1 MIYFESV
8 SKYYKPDIIAL
19 QDVTFGIETAEFMFL
34 TGPSGAGKS
43 TLIRLLIRQ
52 ETPSEGNITFD
63 DTDVVSLKRT
73 LLPFYRQQIGV
84 VFQDYKLIELKTVR
98 ENIEFAL
105 EITGTPDSGIRDTTD
120 SLLDLVGLEK
130 RQHLFPDQ
138 LSGGEKQRAGIARA
152 LANDPKLLIADEPT
166 GNLDPKTSLEI
177 MNILQTIN
185 DWGTTVMIATHD
197 REIVDEMGRRVVRL
211 EDGKIVSDK
220 VGKYNGDKAE
230 KKTGKRT
237 PSEEKDAP
245 AKKEKAPEAPPAK
258 MTEKIDLP
266 EEKDADVP
274 SSAATHSAQPLP
286 GIETLSLPKKL
297 IKQLE
302 KNDITTIDTLL
313 DTSEEELRELKG
325 IGKKKAAQII
335 AALESFLSKT
345 AQDEKEG
352 N

>member
-1 MIYFESV
+1 MIYFEGV

-19 QDVTFGIETAEFMFL
+19 QDVTFAIDTAEFMFL

-52 ETPSEGNITFD
+52 EIPSEGKITFD
-63 DTDVVSLKRT
+63 DTDVASLKHN
-73 LLPFYRQQIGV
+73 LLPYYRQQIGV
-84 VFQDYKLIELKTVR
+84 VFQDYKLIDLKTVR

-105 EITGTPDSGIRDTTD
+105 EITGTPESDIKETTD
-120 SLLDLVGLEK
+120 SLLDMVALDK

-166 GNLDPKTSLEI
+166 GNLDPETSLEI
-177 MNILQTIN
+177 MKILQTIN
-185 DWGTTVMIATHD
+185 DWGTTVLIATHD

-220 VGKYNGDKAE
+220 VGKYNGDKTE
-230 KKTGKRT
+230 KKTTGKKTRET
-237 PSEEKDAP
+237 
-245 AKKEKAPEAPPAK
+245 KEKNTQKEPPAK

-266 EEKDADVP
+266 KEEEKEEEKSTEAP
-274 SSAATHSAQPLP
+274 PEQPLP
-286 GIETLSLPKKL
+286 GIETLPLPKKL
-297 IKQLE
+297 LKQLE
-302 KNDITTIDTLL
+302 KNNITTIDTLL
-313 DTSEEELRELKG
+313 DTTEVELSKLKG

-345 AQDEKEG
+345 AQDGKEG
-352 N
+352 K

>member
-1 MIYFESV
+1 MIYFERV

-19 QDVTFGIETAEFMFL
+19 QDITFGIETAEFMFL

-52 ETPSEGNITFD
+52 ETPSEGRIMFD
-63 DTDVVSLKRT
+63 NTDVVSLKRT

-105 EITGTPDSGIRDTTD
+105 EITGTPETDIKDTTD

-166 GNLDPKTSLEI
+166 GNLDPETSLEI
-177 MNILQTIN
+177 MRILQTIN

-220 VGKYNGDKAE
+220 VGKYNGGKAE
-230 KKTGKRT
+230 KKSAKSGK
-237 PSEEKDAP
+237 P
-245 AKKEKAPEAPPAK
+245 AKKAEVPEGPPAK
-258 MTEKIDLP
+258 MTKKINIPLKEDIS
-266 EEKDADVP
+266 ADPASV
-274 SSAATHSAQPLP
+274 SSNEHSGSPLP
-286 GIETLSLPKKL
+286 GIETLPLPSKL
-297 IKQLE
+297 LKQLE
-302 KNDITTIDTLL
+302 KNGITTIDALL
-313 DTSEEELRELKG
+313 DTSEEELRKLKG
-325 IGKKKAAQII
+325 VGKKKAAQII

-352 N
+352 K

>member
-19 QDVTFGIETAEFMFL
+19 QDITFSIETAEFMFL

-52 ETPSEGNITFD
+52 ETPSEGKITFD
-63 DTDVVSLKRT
+63 NTDVASLKRT

-105 EITGTPDSGIRDTTD
+105 EITGTPEADIKDTTD

-166 GNLDPKTSLEI
+166 GNLDPETSLEI
-177 MNILQTIN
+177 MQILQTIN

-220 VGKYNGDKAE
+220 IGKYNGDKAE
-230 KKTGKRT
+230 K
-237 PSEEKDAP
+237 EP
-245 AKKEKAPEAPPAK
+245 AKSKRPAK
-258 MTEKIDLP
+258 NTEVPEGSPVKMTKKINIP
-266 EEKDADVP
+266 IKDDISADPV
-274 SSAATHSAQPLP
+274 SSSSDERSTSPLP
-286 GIETLSLPKKL
+286 GIETLPLPKKL
-297 IKQLE
+297 LKQLE
-302 KNDITTIDTLL
+302 KNGITTIDTLL

-325 IGKKKAAQII
+325 IGKKKAAHII
-335 AALESFLSKT
+335 AVLESFLSKT

-352 N
+352 K